1 MFDWP
6 DASGVKDKLKEE
18 LAELDEAMASKDKAA
33 MEHELGDVFFALAN
47 LARHLNIAPEDAVRA
62 ANRRFTTRF
71 HVVEKGLEAQG
82 VPFGDASLDQM
93 NALWDQ
99 AKALEKASK

>member
-1 MFDWP
+1 M
-6 DASGVKDKLKEE
+6 SGRGGVARRRVVGAGAFRAGALRRRRRRLVVLVGRGEVVCPV
-18 LAELDEAMASKDKAA
+18 AA
-33 MEHELGDVFFALAN
+33 AVAVQRL
-47 LARHLNIAPEDAVRA
+47 HLLERGSDLSVVR
-62 ANRRFTTRF
+62 
-71 HVVEKGLEAQG
+71 LEAQG